1 MDGSEKL
8 NPLVIGNG
16 KSKNPRCFKYVKT
29 LPVEY
34 NANKDAW
41 ITGDIW
47 KDWLKHLDYTRT

>member
-1 MDGSEKL
+1 MAKAKIPDALSM
-8 NPLVIGNG
+8 
-16 KSKNPRCFKYVKT
+16 KT